1 MEQIKFPNIAALMK
15 LAPVFDTLD
24 AVVDLRPMPPVARV
38 GSVVYQN
45 RDGSLVAFYDEEI
58 EYSESILAEM
68 EAGLVDMYTPDEQTL
83 LSSIIGDVPK
93 FDNIEILNAQGKAAY
108 GVLYRVG
115 LSVYHCVGEEWI
127 ELFSTDS
134 LPIERHF
141 AAVLAKAYLADFA
154 GMLAN
159 DMAELSAKIK
169 VAPLYGSSAELAG
182 IPPVE
187 EAMARIGTEES
198 YDVYRVIQ
206 GQWVILSKAK
216 VAMEEA
222 SADDVALEARGVY
235 ASTAATVAPSPGEYA
250 IMTEAVDTSYPEMQ
264 VDGVQVSREE
274 GARLHTEYLD
284 MQKRVML
291 TKSFL
296 IACGANAKDGH
307 QLTQEWAEQAVIQKG
322 GVSITDIPLAAALS
336 AEGYQAELNLPGLKA
351 TLFDSSYHTLLI
363 RAAHFIATRHDP
375 DTDNYVNEHLR
386 KFTATQIRQNETL
399 Q

>member
-1 MEQIKFPNIAALMK
+1 MEQTKFPNIAALVK
-15 LAPVFDTLD
+15 LAPVFEALD

-38 GSVVYQN
+38 GSVVYLN
-45 RDGSLVAFYDEEI
+45 RDGSLVAFYDEEV

-68 EAGLVDMYTPDEQTL
+68 EALLVDMYTLDEQSL

-93 FDNIEILNAQGKAAY
+93 FDSIEIMTRQAKAAY
-108 GVLYRVG
+108 GVLCRVG
-115 LSVYHCVGEEWI
+115 LSVYHYVGEEWI

-141 AAVLAKAYLADFA
+141 AAVLAKSYLADF
-154 GMLAN
+154 GQMLAN
-159 DMAELSAKIK
+159 DMAELSEKIK

-182 IPPVE
+182 IPAVE

-198 YDVYRVIQ
+198 YDVYRVIK
-206 GQWVILSKAK
+206 GQWAVLSKAK
-216 VAMEEA
+216 VTMDEA
-222 SADDVALEARGVY
+222 SVDDVALEARGVY
-235 ASTAATVAPSPGEYA
+235 ASTAAIVAPTPGEYA
-250 IMTEAVDTSYPEMQ
+250 AMTEAVDTSYPDMQ
-264 VDGVQVSREE
+264 PNGEQVSREV
-274 GARLHTEYLD
+274 GARLHSDYLD

-307 QLTQEWAEQAVIQKG
+307 QLTQAWAEQAVIQKA
-322 GVSITDIPLAAALS
+322 GVIVRDIAADDEMQVA
-336 AEGYQAELNLPGLKA
+336 GFVAELNLPGLKA
-351 TLFDSSYHTLLI
+351 EMFDTNYHTLLI
-363 RAAHFIATRHDP
+363 RTAHFIATRHDP

-386 KFTATQIRQNETL
+386 KFTASQIRQNETL